1 MNNLVPVTFQ
11 LGLMYCVVLFGV
23 FLNLRVLNFP
33 DLTIGASFVTGAA
46 VAAVLTRVGMPPVI
60 SLFGASAGGFLAGTL
75 TAFLHTKVG
84 IGKIL
89 SGLISLGML
98 YTINLRIMGSPNL
111 SLLNLP
117 NILWWLGPSATL
129 LESIIFLIVLVLF
142 LKLSLDWF
150 LHTEIGLFIRAIGD
164 NEKVP
169 MTFAVNP
176 NVIKFIGIT
185 VGNALV
191 GFGGGIVA
199 QNQGYADINMG
210 AGVVIFGLAAYLLGQ
225 TILSSNKIFFATAAV
240 IIGSITYQF
249 VINIAL
255 RIGLAGTDLQLVTS
269 LMVVVAILIRTK
281 WKTNTNETTIS
292 RY

>member
-1 MNNLVPVTFQ
+1 MYNLVPVTLQ
-11 LGLMYCVVLFGV
+11 LGLMYSVVLFGV

-46 VAAVLTRVGMPPVI
+46 VAAVLTRAGAPPFVSLVGALV
-60 SLFGASAGGFLAGTL
+60 GGFLAGAL
-75 TAFLHTKVG
+75 TAFLHTKIG

-89 SGLISLGML
+89 SGLIALGML

-111 SLLNLP
+111 SLLNLS
-117 NILWWLGPSATL
+117 NILWWVGPSATIWQ
-129 LESIIFLIVLVLF
+129 SIVFMIVLVLI
-142 LKLSLDWF
+142 LKFAMDWF
-150 LHTEIGLFIRAIGD
+150 LQTETGIFIRAIGD

-169 MTFAVNP
+169 MTFGVNP

-191 GFGGGIVA
+191 GLGGGLVA

-210 AGVVIFGLAAYLLGQ
+210 TGVVIFGLAAYLLGQ
-225 TILSSNKIFFATAAV
+225 TILSSNKIFFATSAV
-240 IIGSITYQF
+240 IIGSIAYQL

-255 RIGLAGTDLQLVTS
+255 RIGLAGTDLQLITS
-269 LMVVVAILIRTK
+269 LMVVGAILVRNR